1 MGSVRPCRCSSYTAG
16 VRSAGCL
23 CCGDVSHLF
32 AWRSGMY
39 TAASCQSRSIAVALS
54 ALHIVLTPRVQACAS
69 VYPSSFVMPTTKS
82 YVRVRGVS
90 FVFGARLE
98 VETLRKSSEAVV
110 ELTDKQ
116 CPHVGAFRGVPE
128 CISATHTVGWDLAK
142 GHRSPLVLRD
152 VRGGDE
158 RAVRPAHG
166 HSAAGASARGGI
178 AQSFYI
184 VTIAFRRLLEQVFR
198 KDGENGAILRW
209 VYHQQKGSGGEA
221 ETGADLSQCVRPTVA
236 TGFCRRL
243 DCLRTEVLLQI
254 T

>member
-128 CISATHTVGWDLAK
+128 CISATHTIGWDLTK
-142 GHRSPLVLRD
+142 GHQSPVVLRD
-152 VRGGDE
+152 ESRGDGVLFDPRMGTALQGLP
-158 RAVRPAHG
+158 RAG
-166 HSAAGASARGGI
+166 
-178 AQSFYI
+178 
-184 VTIAFRRLLEQVFR
+184 RLPSHFTL
-198 KDGENGAILRW
+198 
-209 VYHQQKGSGGEA
+209 
-221 ETGADLSQCVRPTVA
+221 
-236 TGFCRRL
+236 
-243 DCLRTEVLLQI
+243 
-254 T
+254 